1 MEITS
6 EVLLMDMEQPT
17 ELEERRYIKGEIL
30 FTIYE
35 NESDQFTIA
44 KIKIHDTNEA
54 YEEKEIVGK
63 GYFANLQ
70 PGVLYQFFGAL
81 DRHPSF
87 GIQYKVDSYQT
98 FVPKTT
104 EGLIHY
110 LSSDLFHGVGKKTAQ
125 SIVALLGENAIVKIL
140 ENPDVLFKI
149 PRLKKKTI
157 QSLVETL
164 RENQGSEQVAIQLT
178 SYGIILKMAQQLNK

>member
-1 MEITS
+1 ME
-6 EVLLMDMEQPT
+6 LEQLT

-35 NESDQFTIA
+35 NEADQFTIA
-44 KIKIHDTNEA
+44 KIKIHDTNEE

-70 PGVLYQFFGAL
+70 PGIIYQFFGSL

-98 FVPKTT
+98 YVPKTT

-110 LSSDLFHGVGKKTAQ
+110 LSSDLDRKSTRLNSSH
-125 SIVALLGENAIVKIL
+125 VAISYAV
-140 ENPDVLFKI
+140 FC
-149 PRLKKKTI
+149 LKKKTLI
-157 QSLVETL
+157 SRTD
-164 RENQGSEQVAIQLT
+164 NDT
-178 SYGIILKMAQQLNK
+178 